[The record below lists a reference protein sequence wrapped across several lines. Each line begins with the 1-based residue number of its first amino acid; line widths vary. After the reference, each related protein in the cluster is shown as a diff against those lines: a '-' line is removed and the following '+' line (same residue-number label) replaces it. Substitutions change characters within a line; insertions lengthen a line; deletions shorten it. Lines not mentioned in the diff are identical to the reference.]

1 MWLCVATGS
10 LFLLFC
16 FILFHY
22 GTTSSSPPTVS
33 SYPFSLIQSFYHFFH
48 SVLMIVPSVTSH
60 IAPSPKAATTTTR
73 HRSERADVSDRGHQV
88 RWGVYTHTHTRAH
101 KHTRVVTLKM
111 GRGCHEKR
119 ERDELFLGHTKNKT
133 DANNHHT
140 RPVDPPSS
148 IGAIWGEIRGSRG
161 LGKKSNGFA
170 LPLNISCALVQDEY
184 KTKNQI
190 IKIHT

>member
-1 MWLCVATGS
+1 MIVCRNRFPFFT
-10 LFLLFC
+10 
-16 FILFHY
+16 ILFY
-22 GTTSSSPPTVS
+22 SLSLWTTSSSPPTVS

-88 RWGVYTHTHTRAH
+88 RWGVYTHTHTRAQT
-101 KHTRVVTLKM
+101 HTCGDIENGKRVSWK
-111 GRGCHEKR
+111 ER
-119 ERDELFLGHTKNKT
+119 ERDELFLRHTTNKT

-170 LPLNISCALVQDEY
+170 LPLNISCAPVQDEY